1 MEVRFLTAGDRAVSV
16 EFGKTIC
23 LETNAKVRML
33 DENLKEDPI
42 EGMIETVPTY
52 CALIIHYRPEVI
64 RYGKLVKELEKRLG
78 NMHAVDNSNK
88 KKVVKEVPVYY
99 GGETGPDLEYCAEL
113 EHTTVE
119 EIIRKHSEHEYYV
132 YMLGFAPGHPYMAR
146 FDEPFGFKR
155 RESPRVKIPARS
167 IVVQQNL
174 SDFIPFEQPCGWNII
189 GSTPLDICNFDNE
202 DPFLVHAGDWVK
214 HVPVT
219 KSEYDK
225 IRSGETGPDLEYCAE
240 LEHTTVEEIIRKHS
254 EHEYYVYML
263 GFAPGHPYMARF
275 DEPFGFK
282 RRESP
287 RVKIPARSI
296 VVQQNLSDFIPF
308 EQPCGWN
315 IIGSTPLD
323 ICNFDN
329 EDPFLVHAGD
339 WVKHV
344 PVTKS
349 EYDKIRRD
357 VEKGT
362 YKVKTY
368 TPEGNA

>member
-155 RESPRVKIPARS
+155 RESPRVKIPDDLLCPLQFSTLECLIDSSHNKQLHHARR
-167 IVVQQNL
+167 L
-174 SDFIPFEQPCGWNII
+174 HR
-189 GSTPLDICNFDNE
+189 
-202 DPFLVHAGDWVK
+202 LV
-214 HVPVT
+214 
-219 KSEYDK
+219 
-225 IRSGETGPDLEYCAE
+225 I
-240 LEHTTVEEIIRKHS
+240 
-254 EHEYYVYML
+254 EHESFIGAQILYVNRP
-263 GFAPGHPYMARF
+263 FA
-275 DEPFGFK
+275 
-282 RRESP
+282 
-287 RVKIPARSI
+287 
-296 VVQQNLSDFIPF
+296 
-308 EQPCGWN
+308 
-315 IIGSTPLD
+315 
-323 ICNFDN
+323 
-329 EDPFLVHAGD
+329 LVF
-339 WVKHV
+339 
-344 PVTKS
+344 
-349 EYDKIRRD
+349 
-357 VEKGT
+357 
-362 YKVKTY
+362 
-368 TPEGNA
+368 

>member
-155 RESPRVKIPARS
+155 RESP
-167 IVVQQNL
+167 
-174 SDFIPFEQPCGWNII
+174 
-189 GSTPLDICNFDNE
+189 
-202 DPFLVHAGDWVK
+202 
-214 HVPVT
+214 
-219 KSEYDK
+219 
-225 IRSGETGPDLEYCAE
+225 
-240 LEHTTVEEIIRKHS
+240 
-254 EHEYYVYML
+254 
-263 GFAPGHPYMARF
+263 
-275 DEPFGFK
+275 
-282 RRESP
+282 
-287 RVKIPARSI
+287 
-296 VVQQNLSDFIPF
+296 
-308 EQPCGWN
+308 
-315 IIGSTPLD
+315 LD

>member
-1 MEVRFLTAGDRAVSV
+1 MAKKNARNTR
-16 EFGKTIC
+16 GKIV
-23 LETNAKVRML
+23 NAAWKL
-33 DENLKEDPI
+33 FYEQGYED
-42 EGMIETVPTY
+42 
-52 CALIIHYRPEVI
+52 
-64 RYGKLVKELEKRLG
+64 
-78 NMHAVDNSNK
+78 
-88 KKVVKEVPVYY
+88 
-99 GGETGPDLEYCAEL
+99 
-113 EHTTVE
+113 TTVE
-119 EIIRKHSEHEYYV
+119 EIIRKH
-132 YMLGFAPGHPYMAR
+132 P
-146 FDEPFGFKR
+146 
-155 RESPRVKIPARS
+155 
-167 IVVQQNL
+167 
-174 SDFIPFEQPCGWNII
+174 
-189 GSTPLDICNFDNE
+189 
-202 DPFLVHAGDWVK
+202 
-214 HVPVT
+214 
-219 KSEYDK
+219 
-225 IRSGETGPDLEYCAE
+225 
-240 LEHTTVEEIIRKHS
+240 

-357 VEKGT
+357 VKKGT

>member
-33 DENLKEDPI
+33 DEKLKEDPI

-225 IRSGETGPDLEYCAE
+225 IR
-240 LEHTTVEEIIRKHS
+240 
-254 EHEYYVYML
+254 
-263 GFAPGHPYMARF
+263 
-275 DEPFGFK
+275 
-282 RRESP
+282 
-287 RVKIPARSI
+287 
-296 VVQQNLSDFIPF
+296 
-308 EQPCGWN
+308 
-315 IIGSTPLD
+315 
-323 ICNFDN
+323 
-329 EDPFLVHAGD
+329 
-339 WVKHV
+339 
-344 PVTKS
+344 
-349 EYDKIRRD
+349 RD